1 MDYIKIEQSSSNIDN
16 TRIKTAFEQA
26 VIYFGKTS
34 AGKKNFH
41 SLFLKSIFYSIDLWL
56 VFLDHLKQHQSLDFV
71 TISRIHSRALHAL
84 DSDEL
89 KRFNTEC
96 ALRNLT

>member
-1 MDYIKIEQSSSNIDN
+1 LNYIKIEQSSSNIDN

-26 VIYFGKTS
+26 IIYFGKTS
-34 AGKKNFH
+34 AGKKILLLYFIN
-41 SLFLKSIFYSIDLWL
+41 SIFCLIDLWL
-56 VFLDHLKQHQSLDFV
+56 AYLDHLKQHQSLDFV
-71 TISRIHSRALHAL
+71 TISRVHSRALHAL

-96 ALRNLT
+96 ALKNLT

>member
-34 AGKKNFH
+34 AGKKN
-41 SLFLKSIFYSIDLWL
+41 SLLYF
-56 VFLDHLKQHQSLDFV
+56 
-71 TISRIHSRALHAL
+71 
-84 DSDEL
+84 
-89 KRFNTEC
+89 
-96 ALRNLT
+96 